1 MSRINKY
8 RSIYNKIERTYSTLD
23 RC

>member
-8 RSIYNKIERTYSTLD
+8 RSICNKIERTYSTLD